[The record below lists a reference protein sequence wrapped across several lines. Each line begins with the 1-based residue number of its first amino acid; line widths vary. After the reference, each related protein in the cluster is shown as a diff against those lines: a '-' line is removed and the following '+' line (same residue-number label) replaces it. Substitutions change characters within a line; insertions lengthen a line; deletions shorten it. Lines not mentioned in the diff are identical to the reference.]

1 MEFFIVIQKKR
12 TTIVQPLLLSFSIMV
27 ALGIILGLITGG
39 FPRFNSE
46 ISTIA
51 LFIAMTFSLQQIS
64 IKKTIQQASK
74 QMMLLSFLVHFV
86 LLSGIIL
93 ALGSFFSN
101 QLWGGF
107 VIMAAVPPAVAV
119 VPITKILRGNVQ
131 QTIVSLS
138 FLYLISLILTPLILL
153 IFLGEQVTYWKMLEI
168 VIEFIILP
176 LILSRFIRRLRFS
189 STQDTIIV
197 NVCFFLVMFGIVGL
211 NRMALV
217 QDSLLLGLLTVCIMI
232 RTIGTALMVFIIG
245 DKKKTDRKI
254 LVPLALF
261 ASFKND
267 GLGLLIASTILPPI
281 ASVPFIIAIIFE
293 MIIAG
298 TLEYIVKKN
307 KFHLI

>member
-1 MEFFIVIQKKR
+1 MIQKKR

-74 QMMLLSFLVHFV
+74 QMMFLSFLVHFV

-93 ALGSFFSN
+93 ALGNFFSN

>member
-1 MEFFIVIQKKR
+1 MIQKKR

-74 QMMLLSFLVHFV
+74 QMMFLSFLVHFV

-217 QDSLLLGLLTVCIMI
+217 QDSWLLGLLTIFILI
-232 RTIGTALMVFIIG
+232 RTIGTALMVFLIG
-245 DKKKTDRKI
+245 DKKGADRTLI
-254 LVPLALF
+254 IPLALF

-281 ASVPFIIAIIFE
+281 ASVPFIIAIMFE

-307 KFHLI
+307 TFQHI

>member
-1 MEFFIVIQKKR
+1 MIQKKL
-12 TTIVQPLLLSFSIMV
+12 TAIVQALSLSFSLMI
-27 ALGIILGLITGG
+27 ALGMILGLTTGG

-51 LFIAMTFSLQQIS
+51 LFIAMTFSLQQVS

-86 LLSGIIL
+86 FLSGIIL
-93 ALGSFFSN
+93 VLGSFFSN
-101 QLWGGF
+101 SLWGGF

-153 IFLGEQVTYWKMLEI
+153 IFLGEQITYWKMLET
-168 VIEFIILP
+168 VLEFIILP
-176 LILSRFIRRLRFS
+176 LILSRLVRRLRFS
-189 STQDTIIV
+189 STQDIIIV
-197 NVCFFLVMFGIVGL
+197 NVCFLLVMFGIVGL

-217 QDSLLLGLLTVCIMI
+217 QDGLLLGVLTIFIMI
-232 RTIGTALMVFIIG
+232 RTIGTALTVFVIG
-245 DKKKTDRKI
+245 NKKKADRKI
-254 LVPLALF
+254 VVPLALF

>member
-1 MEFFIVIQKKR
+1 MEFFIVMRKKKH
-12 TTIVQPLLLSFSIMV
+12 TMVKSLLLSFSFMV
-27 ALGIILGLITGG
+27 AFGIILGLITGG

-74 QMMLLSFLVHFV
+74 QMMILSFLVHFV

-93 ALGSFFSN
+93 VLGNFFSSP
-101 QLWGGF
+101 LWEGF

-119 VPITKILRGNVQ
+119 IPITKVLRGNVQ

-138 FLYLISLILTPLILL
+138 FLYLIALILTPLILL
-153 IFLGEQVTYWKMLEI
+153 IFLGEQVTYWKMLET

-176 LILSRFIRRLRFS
+176 LILSRLVRRIRFS
-189 STQDTIIV
+189 YVQDTLIV
-197 NVCFFLVMFGIVGL
+197 NLCFFLVMFGIVGL

-217 QDSLLLGLLTVCIMI
+217 QDSWLLGLLTIFILI
-232 RTIGTALMVFIIG
+232 RTIGTALIVFIIG
-245 DKKKTDRKI
+245 DKRGADRTLI
-254 LVPLALF
+254 IPLALF

-281 ASVPFIIAIIFE
+281 ASVPFIIAIMFE

-307 KFHLI
+307 TFQHI

>member
-1 MEFFIVIQKKR
+1 MIQKKR

-74 QMMLLSFLVHFV
+74 QMMFLSFLVHFV

-298 TLEYIVKKN
+298 TLESVSYT
-307 KFHLI
+307 HLRAHET

>member
-1 MEFFIVIQKKR
+1 VIQKKR

-74 QMMLLSFLVHFV
+74 QMMFLSFLVHFV

>member
-1 MEFFIVIQKKR
+1 VIQKKR

-74 QMMLLSFLVHFV
+74 QMMFLSFLVHFV

-93 ALGSFFSN
+93 ALGNFFSN

>member
-1 MEFFIVIQKKR
+1 MIQKKR